1 MQCIIIKGNVI
12 IPNSAKVQL
21 NEDSLC
27 YLNQTLNLLGPQGL
41 VILVTLVTLKGIAS
55 SLVGIPVANTTEC
68 NITPK
73 NRRFLAGQTPVSII
87 CDSS

>member
-1 MQCIIIKGNVI
+1 MQCIIIKRNVI

-27 YLNQTLNLLGPQGL
+27 YLNQTLN
-41 VILVTLVTLKGIAS
+41 ILVTLVTLKGIAS
-55 SLVGIPVANTTEC
+55 SLVGIPVENTTEC
-68 NITPK
+68 DITPK